1 MFIRSF
7 FLVIVLSG
15 CSSFQKIKSTID
27 FDGTFTN
34 SDKFHFKKC
43 LSKIDIDFKLYD
55 LSVSGFAEN
64 ITSEGLEFNTKINA
78 KLSAEIDG
86 SEEVLY
92 MESSK
97 VNTTNY
103 ISSNMAE
110 EENKRLRELLLD
122 DFCGIL
128 LKNA

>member
-1 MFIRSF
+1 MLTKNKKIFILITLI
-7 FLVIVLSG
+7 FLL
-15 CSSFQKIKSTID
+15 
-27 FDGTFTN
+27 
-34 SDKFHFKKC
+34 
-43 LSKIDIDFKLYD
+43 L
-55 LSVSGFAEN
+55 
-64 ITSEGLEFNTKINA
+64 FNTKVNA

-122 DFCGIL
+122 DFCAIL

>member
-1 MFIRSF
+1 MFIRNF
-7 FLVIVLSG
+7 IFLIILSG
-15 CSSFQKIKSTID
+15 CSSFQKIKGTVD

-43 LSKIDIDFKLYD
+43 LSEIDVDFKLYD
-55 LSVSGFAEN
+55 LSVAGFAEN
-64 ITSEGLEFNTKINA
+64 ITSEGLEFNTKVNA
-78 KLSAEIDG
+78 KLSAEIDD

-122 DFCGIL
+122 DFCAIL

>member
-1 MFIRSF
+1 MFIRNF
-7 FLVIVLSG
+7 IFLIILSG
-15 CSSFQKIKSTID
+15 CSSFQKIKGTID

-43 LSKIDIDFKLYD
+43 LSEIDVDFKLYD
-55 LSVSGFAEN
+55 LSVAGFAEN
-64 ITSEGLEFNTKINA
+64 ITSEGLEFNTKVNA

-122 DFCGIL
+122 DFCAIL

>member
-1 MFIRSF
+1 MFIRNF
-7 FLVIVLSG
+7 ILLLAISG
-15 CSSFQKIKSTID
+15 CSSFQEIRSTID

-43 LSKIDIDFKLYD
+43 LSKVDVSFKLYD
-55 LSVSGFAEN
+55 LSVVGFAEN
-64 ITSEGLEFNTKINA
+64 ITSEGLEFNTKINS
-78 KLSAEIDG
+78 KLSAKIQG
-86 SEEVLY
+86 REEVLF

-110 EENKRLRELLLD
+110 EENKRLREQLLD
-122 DFCGIL
+122 DFCSIL
-128 LKNA
+128 LKNV

>member
-1 MFIRSF
+1 LFIRSF
-7 FLVIVLSG
+7 LFLIILSG

-43 LSKIDIDFKLYD
+43 LSKAETNFKLYD
-55 LSVSGFAEN
+55 LDIGEFAEN
-64 ITSEGLEFNTKINA
+64 ITSQGLEFNTKVNA
-78 KLSAEIDG
+78 KLTAQIG
-86 SEEVLY
+86 QSEEVLF
-92 MESSK
+92 MKSSK

-110 EENKRLRELLLD
+110 EESKRLRELIIN
-122 DFCGIL
+122 DFCTIIL
-128 LKNA
+128 NNV

>member
-7 FLVIVLSG
+7 LFLIILSG
-15 CSSFQKIKSTID
+15 CSSFQEIKSTID

-78 KLSAEIDG
+78 NCQLKLDG
-86 SEEVLY
+86 SEE
-92 MESSK
+92 
-97 VNTTNY
+97 
-103 ISSNMAE
+103 
-110 EENKRLRELLLD
+110 ELLWSLQ
-122 DFCGIL
+122 
-128 LKNA
+128 K

>member
-7 FLVIVLSG
+7 LLLIILSG
-15 CSSFQKIKSTID
+15 CSSFQEIKSTID

-55 LSVSGFAEN
+55 LNVSGFAEN
-64 ITSEGLEFNTKINA
+64 ITSEGLEFNTKVIA

-122 DFCGIL
+122 DFCAIL

>member
-1 MFIRSF
+1 MFIRNF
-7 FLVIVLSG
+7 IFLIILSG
-15 CSSFQKIKSTID
+15 CSSFQKIKGTVD

-43 LSKIDIDFKLYD
+43 LSEIDVDFKLYD
-55 LSVSGFAEN
+55 LSVAGFAEN
-64 ITSEGLEFNTKINA
+64 ITSEGLEFNTKVNA

-122 DFCGIL
+122 DFCAIL